1 MRLLLSV
8 RFTLCL
14 SVALVDNEPFLYASK
29 ELEWFTGTRD
39 DSARKFVV
47 CLLYPPY
54 YPRGKWNVII
64 AVSTVIATV
73 KAV

>member
-14 SVALVDNEPFLYASK
+14 SVGLVDNEPFSYASK

-47 CLLYPPY
+47 GLLYPPY
-54 YPRGKWNVII
+54 YP
-64 AVSTVIATV
+64 
-73 KAV
+73 